1 MRKIFGLALIVLA
14 ITSTSAAF
22 GADDNSLGTWKANV
36 EKTKYTPAP
45 WPVKS
50 VTAVREAAP
59 GGVKVT
65 NTGERTDGTPINTSY
80 TAKYD
85 GSPAT
90 VSGQG
95 APYDTVSIKQNDANT
110 FTYDAKKSDGKY
122 HAHGSLVVSP
132 DGKTLTLT
140 AKGTDADGKPMTIK
154 LVYDKQ

>member
-1 MRKIFGLALIVLA
+1 MRRILSLALTVLA
-14 ITSTSAAF
+14 ITSAATAF
-22 GADDNSLGTWKANV
+22 GADNSLGTWKANV
-36 EKTKYTPAP
+36 AKIKYTPAP

-50 VTAVREAAP
+50 VTAVREAVP

-65 NTGERTDGTPINTSY
+65 STGERTDGTVINSTY

-85 GSPAT
+85 GSPSS

-95 APYDTVSIKQNDANT
+95 APYDSVSIKQVNANS
-110 FTYDAKKSDGKY
+110 FAYDAKKTDGKY
-122 HAHGSLVVSP
+122 HAHGRLAVSP

-140 AKGTDADGKPMTIK
+140 AKGTDADGKPMAIT

>member
-1 MRKIFGLALIVLA
+1 MRRILSLALIVLA
-14 ITSTSAAF
+14 ITSAAAAF
-22 GADDNSLGTWKANV
+22 GDDNSLGTWKANI

-50 VTAVREAAP
+50 VTAVREAVP
-59 GGVKVT
+59 GGVMVT
-65 NTGERTDGTPINTSY
+65 STGERTDGTAINSSY

-85 GSPAT
+85 GSPSS

-95 APYDTVSIKQNDANT
+95 APYDSVSIKQINANT
-110 FTYDAKKSDGKY
+110 FAYDAKKTDGKY
-122 HAHGSLVVSP
+122 HAHGRLAVSP

-140 AKGTDADGKPMTIK
+140 ARGTDADGKPMTIT

>member
-1 MRKIFGLALIVLA
+1 MRRILSLALVVLA
-14 ITSTSAAF
+14 ITSAAAAF
-22 GADDNSLGTWKANV
+22 GADNSLGTWKANL

-50 VTAVREAAP
+50 VTSVREAVP

-65 NTGERTDGTPINTSY
+65 NTGERLDGTAINSTY

-85 GSPAT
+85 GSPSP

-95 APYDTVSIKQNDANT
+95 APYDSVSLKQLNANT
-110 FTYDAKKSDGKY
+110 FAYDAKQTDGKY
-122 HAHGSLVVSP
+122 HAHGRIVISP
-132 DGKTLTLT
+132 DGKTMTMT
-140 AKGTDADGKPMTIK
+140 AKGTDARGKPMTIT

>member
-1 MRKIFGLALIVLA
+1 MRRIFGLALMVLA
-14 ITSTSAAF
+14 IASTSAAF
-22 GADDNSLGTWKANV
+22 AADDNSVGTWKANV
-36 EKTKYTPAP
+36 DKTKYTPAP

-50 VTAVREAAP
+50 VTTQREAVP
-59 GGVKVT
+59 GGIKVT
-65 NTGERTDGTPINTSY
+65 NTGERTDGSPINTTY

-95 APYDTVSIKQNDANT
+95 SPYDTVSLKQVDANT

-122 HAHGSLVVSP
+122 HAHGRLVVSS
-132 DGKTLTLT
+132 DGKTMTLT
-140 AKGTDADGKPMTIK
+140 AKGMDPDGKPMTIT

>member
-1 MRKIFGLALIVLA
+1 MRRIFSLALIVLA
-14 ITSTSAAF
+14 ITSAAAAF
-22 GADDNSLGTWKANV
+22 GDDNSLGTWKANI

-50 VTAVREAAP
+50 VTAVREAVP

-65 NTGERTDGTPINTSY
+65 STGERTDGTAINSTY

-85 GSPAT
+85 GSPSS

-95 APYDTVSIKQNDANT
+95 APYDSVSLKQVNANT
-110 FTYDAKKSDGKY
+110 FAYDAKKTDGKY
-122 HAHGSLVVSP
+122 HAHGRLAVSP

-140 AKGTDADGKPMTIK
+140 AKGTDANGKPMTIT

>member
-1 MRKIFGLALIVLA
+1 MRRNLSLALIVLA
-14 ITSTSAAF
+14 ITSASVAF
-22 GADDNSLGTWKANV
+22 GADSSLGTWKVNI

-50 VTAVREAAP
+50 VTSVREAVP

-65 NTGERTDGTPINTSY
+65 STGERIDGTSINSSY

-85 GSPAT
+85 GSPSP

-95 APYDTVSIKQNDANT
+95 APYDSVSLKQINANT
-110 FTYDAKKSDGKY
+110 FAYDAKKTDGKY
-122 HAHGSLVVSP
+122 RAHGRLTISQ

-140 AKGTDADGKPMTIK
+140 VKGTDPNGKPMT
-154 LVYDKQ
+154 LRSVYDKQ

>member
-1 MRKIFGLALIVLA
+1 MRRILGLTLMVLA
-14 ITSTSAAF
+14 IGLTTTAF
-22 GADDNSLGTWKANV
+22 AADDNSVGTWKANV
-36 EKTKYTPAP
+36 DKTKYSPSP

-50 VTAVREAAP
+50 VTTVREAAP
-59 GGVKVT
+59 GGIKVT
-65 NTGERTDGTPINTSY
+65 NSGERTDGTPINTTY

-95 APYDTVSIKQNDANT
+95 SPYDTVSLKQIDANT

-122 HAHGSLVVSP
+122 HAHGRLVVSA
-132 DGKTLTLT
+132 DGKTMTLT
-140 AKGTDADGKPMTIK
+140 VKGTDPNGKPLNMT